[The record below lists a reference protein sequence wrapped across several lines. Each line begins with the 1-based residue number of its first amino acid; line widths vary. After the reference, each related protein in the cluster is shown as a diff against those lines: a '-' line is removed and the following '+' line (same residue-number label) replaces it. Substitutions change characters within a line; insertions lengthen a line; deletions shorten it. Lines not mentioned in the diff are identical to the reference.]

1 VGYPPGVLRPGPPA
15 VEETPSG
22 ERDLP
27 SWVHRL
33 RFLTKL
39 ALLAVAVALTIR
51 LAGEVGWTDLV
62 ARMRAARW
70 PYLLVALGCLMGR
83 FVVWELRWR
92 LTLTRLG
99 AVPDRTRG
107 FFILL
112 AAAFANHVTPSLR
125 FLGGVLRARYLSR
138 GGIGSFASLYGAILF
153 DQLSY
158 HLFMLGTTWLAV
170 IALAVELG
178 RSWLAAAAALIPPAL
193 AAALFAWARHSRRS
207 PGKVLLQFV
216 ERRLPREGGPR
227 VPLMAR
233 AQEVVRTF
241 RRLLSDPGLLLRV
254 VPYGA
259 GVFLFYAGAQWAVF
273 HALGRP
279 VGVAPIL
286 ICLAI
291 GASFGA
297 FTGTPGG
304 AGTTEAAMIA
314 CYVTLGVE
322 QEAAVAGTLLFRG
335 LHYAQ
340 ILLLGAPA
348 LLYFESR
355 SPAVR

>member
-1 VGYPPGVLRPGPPA
+1 V
-15 VEETPSG
+15 
-22 ERDLP
+22 
-27 SWVHRL
+27 
-33 RFLTKL
+33 
-39 ALLAVAVALTIR
+39 
-51 LAGEVGWTDLV
+51 
-62 ARMRAARW
+62 
-70 PYLLVALGCLMGR
+70 
-83 FVVWELRWR
+83 
-92 LTLTRLG
+92 
-99 AVPDRTRG
+99 
-107 FFILL
+107 
-112 AAAFANHVTPSLR
+112 
-125 FLGGVLRARYLSR
+125 
-138 GGIGSFASLYGAILF
+138 
-153 DQLSY
+153 
-158 HLFMLGTTWLAV
+158 
-170 IALAVELG
+170 
-178 RSWLAAAAALIPPAL
+178 
-193 AAALFAWARHSRRS
+193 
-207 PGKVLLQFV
+207 
-216 ERRLPREGGPR
+216 
-227 VPLMAR
+227 AR

-355 SPAVR
+355 